1 MNEIRE
7 LTVVEKIDKA
17 KSLHKQASDLG
28 IIYFTGIDSSSS
40 IDDVI
45 STLEAVIG
53 SIIEINSQIDFK
65 AISKRIDEN
74 VEKYKS

>member
-7 LTVVEKIDKA
+7 LTVVEKIDKI

-28 IIYFTGIDSSSS
+28 FNYFIDSSSS
-40 IDDVI
+40 IDHII
-45 STLEAVIG
+45 STLEAVIK
-53 SIIEINSQIDFK
+53 SMIEINSQIDFK

-74 VEKYKS
+74 VRKHKF